1 MKVKDLMSKGSVFEI
16 MRFGMVGG
24 AATVTDLML
33 CYVLI
38 TFSALHDME
47 NVVNTIAFLV
57 AFWVSFFGHRYFT
70 FKKKGSPLK
79 FFVLAVTTLILRNII
94 VAFMVFVLDV
104 RGMAALLTAIV
115 AVTAITYIIA
125 KFRIFNQESV

>member
-1 MKVKDLMSKGSVFEI
+1 MKVHDLMSKGSIFEI

-24 AATVTDLML
+24 LATLTDLVL

-38 TFSALHDME
+38 SFTALEGME
-47 NVVNTIAFLV
+47 NVVNTIAFLA

-70 FKKKGSPLK
+70 FKKKGNPIK

-104 RGMAALLTAIV
+104 RGMTALFTAIV
-115 AVTAITYIIA
+115 AVTVITYVIA
-125 KFRIFNQESV
+125 KFRIFN